1 MKRLLTLSIVLV
13 LLASTFSAQLS
24 SAQSG
29 GAGDLQVVDSSLEFS
44 EAASVSKADAVERSN
59 LSLTESADAQ
69 KPVSIIVQLADD
81 SLVEYDGGIAGLAPT
96 NPKARGK
103 VQVDVTSR
111 ASRQY
116 LAYLEGKQNA
126 FKSQVNTSGLSA
138 QFVHDFKV
146 AVNGVSMIVAEAQID
161 AIAQLPGVEAVYLDQ
176 LMQPDTEVSPSFIG
190 APVLW
195 EQLGGQ
201 GSAGE
206 GIIVGVLDTGVWPEH
221 PSFSDPDPFG
231 NSYAPPPVT
240 PGSNGFGSGGPRS
253 TCDFG
258 DAAWNPADAPF
269 ACNNKLIGAYEFLDT
284 YKAVYGTLL
293 PGEFDSARDSEGHGT
308 HTSSTA
314 AGNGGVVADVFGV
327 PRGTVSGVAPRAHVI
342 MYRVCADQGCYQ
354 SDSVRAVEQ
363 AILDEVDS
371 INFSISGGTSP
382 YSDIVEQAFA
392 VAYDNGVFVSA
403 SAGNSGPGPDT
414 VAHRGPW
421 TMTVGASTTDRH
433 FLSTVTLVAD
443 NGDTLTLEGASVT
456 DGISTP
462 TSVVSAS
469 DYGDALCNSP
479 FAPGTFSGQIV
490 ICQRAII
497 ARVAKSYNVAAGG
510 AGGMLLYNP
519 TLQGLATDNHFI
531 PSVHLE
537 NDAGAALLSFMA
549 DHTGVTATFTPGVA
563 TTVQGDK
570 MAAFSSRGGPGQNL
584 GVSKPDITAPGVQ
597 ILAGHSPLP
606 HSVVGGLP
614 GQLFQSIQGT
624 SMSSPHIAGSAAVL
638 KDLHPDWT
646 PGQIKSAIMMTANA
660 NHVKED
666 GATPADPFDMGSGRV
681 DLAVAGDPGLTISDS
696 TANFMALKDELWN
709 ANYPSLY
716 VPVMPGQI
724 TVQRTVQSELGRTSA
739 WRTSVDSPAD
749 VTVTVP
755 PRILVTRYGKA
766 TFDIT
771 VDARHVPQGEV
782 RHATLYLSH
791 DGYALRFPITIV
803 RGQANVTVDKD
814 CAPSS
819 IAPGG
824 TTDCTITI
832 ENTGFSAADVNLTDR
847 LPNELKLVDGSVVG
861 ATQDGNRYL
870 SFAGT
875 LGGAAPNVIDVVA
888 DPAPFGYFPLASLG
902 VTPFGCPSNCDD
914 GGFVLNV
921 PAFSYNNQ
929 TYSQVIW
936 SVNGTIE
943 AGTAS
948 GLAASAANQNLP
960 NPSLPNNVLAPWW
973 TDLNLGAGGNWY
985 VAVLNAGPTQY
996 TVYEWASVPRFGDN
1010 SSTFSFQVWIQNG
1023 ASGNIWFVYD
1033 GFAGNTGDGTVGA
1046 ENAAG
1051 TIGDTWYYDGAGTSP
1066 WGGPDLKVT
1075 SAPGAPGESHV
1086 ISFTAI
1092 APEDAYGPWANCAE
1106 LTSDVFQGVNIA
1118 CAYGDVTP

>member
-1 MKRLLTLSIVLV
+1 
-13 LLASTFSAQLS
+13 
-24 SAQSG
+24 
-29 GAGDLQVVDSSLEFS
+29 
-44 EAASVSKADAVERSN
+44 
-59 LSLTESADAQ
+59 
-69 KPVSIIVQLADD
+69 
-81 SLVEYDGGIAGLAPT
+81 
-96 NPKARGK
+96 
-103 VQVDVTSR
+103 
-111 ASRQY
+111 
-116 LAYLEGKQNA
+116 
-126 FKSQVNTSGLSA
+126 
-138 QFVHDFKV
+138 
-146 AVNGVSMIVAEAQID
+146 
-161 AIAQLPGVEAVYLDQ
+161 
-176 LMQPDTEVSPSFIG
+176 
-190 APVLW
+190 
-195 EQLGGQ
+195 
-201 GSAGE
+201 
-206 GIIVGVLDTGVWPEH
+206 
-221 PSFSDPDPFG
+221 
-231 NSYAPPPVT
+231 
-240 PGSNGFGSGGPRS
+240 
-253 TCDFG
+253 
-258 DAAWNPADAPF
+258 
-269 ACNNKLIGAYEFLDT
+269 
-284 YKAVYGTLL
+284 
-293 PGEFDSARDSEGHGT
+293 
-308 HTSSTA
+308 
-314 AGNGGVVADVFGV
+314 
-327 PRGTVSGVAPRAHVI
+327 
-342 MYRVCADQGCYQ
+342 
-354 SDSVRAVEQ
+354 
-363 AILDEVDS
+363 
-371 INFSISGGTSP
+371 
-382 YSDIVEQAFA
+382 
-392 VAYDNGVFVSA
+392 
-403 SAGNSGPGPDT
+403 
-414 VAHRGPW
+414 
-421 TMTVGASTTDRH
+421 
-433 FLSTVTLVAD
+433 
-443 NGDTLTLEGASVT
+443 
-456 DGISTP
+456 
-462 TSVVSAS
+462 
-469 DYGDALCNSP
+469 
-479 FAPGTFSGQIV
+479 
-490 ICQRAII
+490 
-497 ARVAKSYNVAAGG
+497 
-510 AGGMLLYNP
+510 
-519 TLQGLATDNHFI
+519 
-531 PSVHLE
+531 
-537 NDAGAALLSFMA
+537 
-549 DHTGVTATFTPGVA
+549 
-563 TTVQGDK
+563 
-570 MAAFSSRGGPGQNL
+570 
-584 GVSKPDITAPGVQ
+584 
-597 ILAGHSPLP
+597 
-606 HSVVGGLP
+606 
-614 GQLFQSIQGT
+614 
-624 SMSSPHIAGSAAVL
+624 
-638 KDLHPDWT
+638 
-646 PGQIKSAIMMTANA
+646 
-660 NHVKED
+660 
-666 GATPADPFDMGSGRV
+666 
-681 DLAVAGDPGLTISDS
+681 
-696 TANFMALKDELWN
+696 
-709 ANYPSLY
+709 

-847 LPNELKLVDGSVVG
+847 LPNELKLVDGSVVD
-861 ATQDGNRYL
+861 ATH
-870 SFAGT
+870 
-875 LGGAAPNVIDVVA
+875 
-888 DPAPFGYFPLASLG
+888 
-902 VTPFGCPSNCDD
+902 